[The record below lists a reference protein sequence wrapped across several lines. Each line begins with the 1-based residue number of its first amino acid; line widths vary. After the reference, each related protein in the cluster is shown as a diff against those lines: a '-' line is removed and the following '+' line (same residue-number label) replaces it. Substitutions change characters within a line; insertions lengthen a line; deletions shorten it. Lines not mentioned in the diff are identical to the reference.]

1 MSRKKK
7 QKSSVLTDSDVAI
20 VPQEPEFPVD
30 PIETL
35 TPTGTELVEDTEGDK
50 DESPFTFGTA
60 AKLNRGG
67 RTKVLAY
74 PIDKL
79 TPDSEEYF
87 DVPTASSKVKAVTS
101 SIRTFAYRNGF
112 AVSVRY
118 VPGAVRV
125 WRNSEKRVHTKQAT
139 V

>member
-1 MSRKKK
+1 MSKKK

-35 TPTGTELVEDTEGDK
+35 TPTGTE
-50 DESPFTFGTA
+50 FIFGHA
-60 AKLNRGG
+60 AKPNKGG
-67 RTKVLAY
+67 RSKVLAY

-125 WRNSEKRVHTKQAT
+125 WRNSEKRVHTSKQAT